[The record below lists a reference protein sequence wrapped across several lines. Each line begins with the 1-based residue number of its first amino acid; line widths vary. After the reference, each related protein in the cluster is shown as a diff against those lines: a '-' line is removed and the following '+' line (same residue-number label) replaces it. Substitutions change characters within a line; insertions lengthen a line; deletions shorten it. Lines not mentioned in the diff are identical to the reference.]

1 VAQVSAR
8 AARGMGNVL
17 EGLEGAPCCAS
28 EASNAPS
35 HASQGG
41 LSGDAQAIKG
51 LLVEAQSALHPSE
64 ARVSALFDLYDTD
77 GNGVL
82 DPTELKNVMLDVYK
96 GAIATLSERCLA
108 AAEQATAAAAAV
120 TEVDRRWDVSSERA
134 RPRARLLLYCCRA
147 ASHPR
152 GLWFPPF
159 PSVCLKMCLV
169 RQEGEKKGWAADA
182 PERAGLLEERSS
194 ILHRQK
200 LSDWNEA
207 NVKNC
212 LAELN
217 RHFVYIRSDPR
228 PEAVLELITALD
240 RDHDGQIDKAEF
252 VAGFC
257 QHMKDSFATLDDAE
271 IDAELARQEDSALMP
286 SVAAVVGAADA
297 SASTTTT
304 AGGGGGGGM
313 VGEISAGEEALRS
326 LLTEEEWI

>member
-1 VAQVSAR
+1 
-8 AARGMGNVL
+8 MGNVL

-134 RPRARLLLYCCRA
+134 RLRARLLALLL
-147 ASHPR
+147 PR
-152 GLWFPPF
+152 RKPPERTLFPPLSF
-159 PSVCLKMCLV
+159 CVPENVFGATGG
-169 RQEGEKKGWAADA
+169 REKGLGCRCARARWAA
-182 PERAGLLEERSS
+182 
-194 ILHRQK
+194 
-200 LSDWNEA
+200 
-207 NVKNC
+207 
-212 LAELN
+212 
-217 RHFVYIRSDPR
+217 
-228 PEAVLELITALD
+228 
-240 RDHDGQIDKAEF
+240 
-252 VAGFC
+252 
-257 QHMKDSFATLDDAE
+257 
-271 IDAELARQEDSALMP
+271 
-286 SVAAVVGAADA
+286 
-297 SASTTTT
+297 
-304 AGGGGGGGM
+304 
-313 VGEISAGEEALRS
+313 
-326 LLTEEEWI
+326 